1 MKTEFNSK
9 DNVAVA
15 ILAITLFAIVGA
27 MLASNHAPANPAET
41 VAVQKPVVI
50 VDSTQRPQVLK
61 MESIVVTASRKGV
74 QL

>member
-15 ILAITLFAIVGA
+15 ALAITLFAIVGA
-27 MLASNHAPANPAET
+27 MLAGNHASANPAKT

-61 MESIVVTASRKGV
+61 MESIAVTASRKGV